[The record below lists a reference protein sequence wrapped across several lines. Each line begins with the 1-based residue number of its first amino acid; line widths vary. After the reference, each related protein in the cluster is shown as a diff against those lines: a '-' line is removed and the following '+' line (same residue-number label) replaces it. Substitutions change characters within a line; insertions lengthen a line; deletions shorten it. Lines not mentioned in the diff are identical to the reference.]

1 MNYMLE
7 ELTDI
12 LDDIV
17 PDEDT
22 DTEDSILY
30 AEDFVEMVLHLME
43 EYVTDDPMAIVD
55 PDFHN
60 IFLDEISEMVMSQ
73 VGHELWRYPDDVIT
87 ERIEEICEIFYAS
100 FMPRRSHPTT
110 LILNNNLNI
119 KNCNLHIEKFDNK
132 TI

>member
-30 AEDFVEMVLHLME
+30 VCNSLS
-43 EYVTDDPMAIVD
+43 YK
-55 PDFHN
+55 
-60 IFLDEISEMVMSQ
+60 
-73 VGHELWRYPDDVIT
+73 IT
-87 ERIEEICEIFYAS
+87 QSSYKITQFIE
-100 FMPRRSHPTT
+100 
-110 LILNNNLNI
+110 
-119 KNCNLHIEKFDNK
+119 
-132 TI
+132 

>member
-22 DTEDSILY
+22 DTDDSILY

-43 EYVTDDPMAIVD
+43 EYVSDDPMAIAD
-55 PDFHN
+55 P
-60 IFLDEISEMVMSQ
+60 ISTM
-73 VGHELWRYPDDVIT
+73 H
-87 ERIEEICEIFYAS
+87 F
-100 FMPRRSHPTT
+100 
-110 LILNNNLNI
+110 
-119 KNCNLHIEKFDNK
+119 
-132 TI
+132 